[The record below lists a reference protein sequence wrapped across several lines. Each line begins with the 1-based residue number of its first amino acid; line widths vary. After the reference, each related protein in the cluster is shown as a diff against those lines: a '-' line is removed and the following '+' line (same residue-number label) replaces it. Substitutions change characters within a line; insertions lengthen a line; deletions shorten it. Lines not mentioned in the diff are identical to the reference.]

1 MIEGAVEMMVCFTHE
16 VLKDQKKERKINC
29 SATKVN
35 SQDKRAGRKKATN

>member
-1 MIEGAVEMMVCFTHE
+1 MKFSKIKE
-16 VLKDQKKERKINC
+16 KERKINC